1 MKNELCISR
10 TTGDKAMERQVEL
23 SRGNRFEEQ
32 ISLTM
37 YDAETENEV
46 GFIHGTIYYA
56 NILSEFYSQVVRRV
70 QNNPLTD
77 EMVRSTHEWKY
88 ASLTN
93 RNILMLAELIA
104 NASCIFAR

>member
-1 MKNELCISR
+1 MKC
-10 TTGDKAMERQVEL
+10 KVERFGE
-23 SRGNRFEEQ
+23 NRFDEQ

-37 YDAETENEV
+37 YDTETENEV
-46 GFIHGTIYYA
+46 GFIHGTIYYV

>member
-1 MKNELCISR
+1 MKC
-10 TTGDKAMERQVEL
+10 KVERFGE
-23 SRGNRFEEQ
+23 NRFDEQ

-37 YDAETENEV
+37 YNTETENEV